1 LRVALADVPWPLPKH
16 PQTQAEAQLVQTLR
30 TFHVVRGRPGE
41 IVARR
46 GRLEIVF
53 RKVEPH
59 RAAVLF
65 RRGELDEA
73 PVPLGDIRAALADE
87 TVKSAVRVTHLD
99 AVDTVLVKHLP
110 TRLLNVL
117 SRTADRRSY
126 ALLVPE
132 DLHLAMPS
140 PPARVFRT
148 ARRDIAG
155 LPHVQVR
162 LAVQGDVTLRYGA
175 SLLVASW
182 RDVGLDV
189 RISAKDAN
197 AVFTRRA
204 APGAIGIARAV
215 DARFVSPRV
224 TGWRESADGVVDY
237 ARVRVRSA

>member
-1 LRVALADVPWPLPKH
+1 
-16 PQTQAEAQLVQTLR
+16 
-30 TFHVVRGRPGE
+30 
-41 IVARR
+41 
-46 GRLEIVF
+46 
-53 RKVEPH
+53 
-59 RAAVLF
+59 
-65 RRGELDEA
+65 
-73 PVPLGDIRAALADE
+73 
-87 TVKSAVRVTHLD
+87 
-99 AVDTVLVKHLP
+99 
-110 TRLLNVL
+110 
-117 SRTADRRSY
+117 
-126 ALLVPE
+126 
-132 DLHLAMPS
+132 
-140 PPARVFRT
+140 VFRT